1 MKRILIVL
9 GVAFVVAG
17 CGATT
22 SVKPDS
28 ANAVVAVVPEPL
40 SVDTSTYLVEMPLGD
55 SVAFYGQPQPKSTAK
70 ESRGGPLYPGDSAA
84 TFFASVMAHALIS
97 KGVQDAEKKARIE
110 AANAILEPYLPL
122 IDEISPEYLQAYATD
137 QAGLTQN
144 LPFSIYDESSDV
156 RGWHTKVNPVF
167 FMSHTEDAIAIRAQV
182 TIYATDAEEDA
193 GPVYER
199 TVHLHSL
206 PVSTKE
212 MWFDEGG
219 ETLLG
224 TVYDLTRDAL
234 VFAIH
239 DYQGRYDATDIK
251 QTTIRYLENGIKT
264 VERGKIIDRECG
276 FVIFESLRN
285 ELKRVQS
292 LDGC

>member
-1 MKRILIVL
+1 MKRVLTAL
-9 GVAFVVAG
+9 GVACVVAG

-28 ANAVVAVVPEPL
+28 ANAVAEVVPEPL
-40 SVDTSTYLVEMPLGD
+40 SVETSQYLVEMPIGD
-55 SVAFYGQPQPKSTAK
+55 TVAFYGQPKPKATIK
-70 ESRGGPLYPGDSAA
+70 EAGGGPLYPGDNAA
-84 TFFASVMAHALIS
+84 VFFAAVMAHSMIS
-97 KGVQDAEKKARIE
+97 QNVQGAEEKARIE
-110 AANAILEPYLPL
+110 EANAILEQYLPM
-122 IDEISPEYLQAYATD
+122 IDELDPEYLQAYAAA

-144 LPFSIYDESSDV
+144 IPLGVYDETAGA
-156 RGWHTKVNPVF
+156 RGWRTKMNPVF
-167 FMSHTEDAIAIRAQV
+167 FMSHTEDAIAIRAEV
-182 TIYATDAEEDA
+182 SIYATDVEEDA

-239 DYQGRYDATDIK
+239 DYQGRYDTTDIQ
-251 QTTIRYLENGIKT
+251 QTTIRYLENGVKT